1 MRRRTFLLAGL
12 GAGSALFLGWSL
24 VPPRQRLRGATTPV
38 VPSGTIALNGWLAIA
53 PDDTVTII
61 APKAEMGQ
69 GVHTALAMLIAEEL
83 GCDWA
88 RVTVAHSPVDAIYNN
103 VAAIV
108 DGLPFN
114 PDLDDNG
121 GVRAL
126 RWLTAKTMREVGVM
140 MTGGSSSVRDCWEVA
155 RLAGATA
162 RTALVQA
169 AAQRWNI
176 APGACTVANGIVQ
189 SAKGSLR
196 FGELVT
202 AAARIQPAEVRLK
215 PVAAFTLIGKDRPRL
230 EGRAKITGQATFG
243 IDVRIDG
250 LRYAAVAMPP
260 AIGSVPLRY
269 DRAAALAKPGVRAV
283 VALPGS
289 DYGDPPSIAVV
300 ADSWWQA
307 RQAVAVLKVQWS
319 VSPAGALSSAGIME
333 TLRSQALTD
342 DGLPIRS
349 SGDALGA
356 LAAADRVVDVVY
368 DAPYVAHAP
377 MEPMNATVRVT
388 RDAVECWVGTQ
399 VPTFAVHALAR
410 IADVADDQVTLH
422 QQLLGGAFGRRLEVD
437 VIAQCAAIAK
447 AMPGTPVQLLYAR
460 EDDTRHAPYR
470 PAAVSRLRAAIDR
483 AGAITGVVAHSAGQA
498 PFRELSKRV
507 GLIWTE
513 RGPDRTTSEGT
524 WDQPYEFP
532 ALRAAHADCEFPVP
546 VGSWRAVGHS
556 HQAFFFES
564 FIDEL
569 AAATTQDP
577 LAFRLSLLAKHP
589 RARAVL
595 TAAAERAGWGTPLSP
610 ADDGRPRARGLA
622 LHMAFGTTVAQVA
635 EVSIGD
641 TQRIRVH
648 RVTCAVDCGLVV
660 NPNGV
665 RQQMESGIIFG
676 LSAALGGAITIDQG
690 RVREGNFDALLPLRM
705 ADTPVIDTL
714 IMPSSAP
721 PTGAGEPGVPPI
733 APAVANALFVLTGTR
748 VRSLPLRA
756 PASQL
761 IGRAP

>member
-1 MRRRTFLLAGL
+1 MAGL

-24 VPPRQRLRGATTPV
+24 VPPRQRLRGSAAPDI
-38 VPSGTIALNGWLAIA
+38 PAGAIPLNGWLAVA

-83 GCDWA
+83 GCDWN
-88 RVTVAHSPVDAIYNN
+88 RVVVRHSPVDAIYNN

-114 PDLDDNG
+114 PDMDGNA

-126 RWLTAKTMREVGVM
+126 RWLTAKTMREAGVM
-140 MTGGSSSVRDCWEVA
+140 MTGGSSSVRDCWDIA

-162 RTALVQA
+162 RTALVEA
-169 AAQRWNI
+169 AAQRWSVP
-176 APGACTVANGIVQ
+176 ASACTVANGVVQ
-189 SAKGSLR
+189 SSKGTLR
-196 FGELVT
+196 FGELVAG
-202 AAARIQPAEVRLK
+202 AATRTPAEVTLK
-215 PVAAFTLIGKDRPRL
+215 APGAFTVIGKERPRL
-230 EGRAKITGQATFG
+230 EARDKVTGVAQFG
-243 IDVRIDG
+243 IDVRVDG
-250 LRYAAVAMPP
+250 MKYAAVAMPP
-260 AIGSVPLRY
+260 ALGSTPVRY
-269 DRAAALAKPGVRAV
+269 DAAAALAKPGVRAV
-283 VALPGS
+283 HALPGS
-289 DYGDPPSIAVV
+289 HCGDPPSVAVV

-307 RQAVAVLKVQWS
+307 RQGVAALNVQWS
-319 VSPAGALSSAGIME
+319 LSPAGALSSAGIME

-342 DGLPIRS
+342 DGLPMRS
-349 SGDALGA
+349 SGDAMDA
-356 LAAADRVVDVVY
+356 LTRADRVVDVLY
-368 DAPYVAHAP
+368 EAPYVAHAP

-388 RDAVECWVGTQ
+388 ADRVECWVGTQ
-399 VPTFAVHALAR
+399 VPTFAVQALAR
-410 IADVADDQVTLH
+410 IADVGEDRVTLH

-447 AMPGTPVQLLYAR
+447 AMPGVAIQVLYSR
-460 EDDTRHAPYR
+460 EDDTRHDPYR
-470 PAAVSRLRAAIDR
+470 PAAVSRLRAAID
-483 AGAITGVVAHSAGQA
+483 AQGHVTGVVAHSAGQA

-532 ALRAAHADCEFPVP
+532 AMRASHADCEFPVP

-577 LAFRLSLLAKHP
+577 LAFRLSLLTRHP
-589 RARAVL
+589 RATAVL
-595 TAAAERAGWGTPLSP
+595 KAVAERASWGTPLAAGS
-610 ADDGRPRARGLA
+610 DGRPRARGLA
-622 LHMAFGTTVAQVA
+622 LHMAFGTTVAQIA

-641 TQRIRVH
+641 NQRIRVH
-648 RVTCAVDCGLVV
+648 RVTCAVDCGLAV
-660 NPNGV
+660 NPSGV

-676 LSAALGGAITIDQG
+676 LSAALGGAITIEQG
-690 RVREGNFDALLPLRM
+690 RVREANFDSLLPMRM
-705 ADTPVIDTL
+705 AETPVIDTI

-721 PTGAGEPGVPPI
+721 PTGAGEPGLPPI
-733 APAVANALFVLTGTR
+733 APAVANAVFVLTGTR
-748 VRSLPLRA
+748 LRALPLRI
-756 PASQL
+756 PAGELVGAS
-761 IGRAP
+761 R

>member
-24 VPPRQRLRGATTPV
+24 VPPRQRLRGSATPAL
-38 VPSGTIALNGWLAIA
+38 PAGAIALNGWLAIA

-88 RVTVAHSPVDAIYNN
+88 KVSVRYSPVDAIYNN

-108 DGLPFN
+108 DGLPFH
-114 PDLDDNG
+114 PDLDDNA

-126 RWLTAKTMREVGVM
+126 RWLTAKTIREAGVM
-140 MTGGSSSVRDCWEVA
+140 MTGGSSSVRDCWEIA
-155 RLAGATA
+155 RVAGATA
-162 RTALVQA
+162 RTALVQV
-169 AAQRWNI
+169 AAQRWNV
-176 APGACTVANGIVQ
+176 APAACTVANGVIT
-189 SAKGSLR
+189 SAKGTLR

-202 AAARIQPAEVRLK
+202 EAAAVKPADVTLK
-215 PVAAFTLIGKDRPRL
+215 APGAFTLIGKDRPRL
-230 EGRAKITGQATFG
+230 EGRDKVTGAATFG
-243 IDVRIDG
+243 IDVRVPG
-250 LRYAAVAMPP
+250 LKYAAVAMPP
-260 AIGSVPLRY
+260 AFGSTPLRY
-269 DRAAALAKPGVRAV
+269 DQAAAMAKPGVRAV

-289 DYGDPPSIAVV
+289 DCGDPPAVAVV
-300 ADSWWQA
+300 ADGWWQA
-307 RQAVAVLKVQWS
+307 RQGVAALNVQWS
-319 VSPAGALSSAGIME
+319 LSPAGALSTPGLME

-342 DGLPIRS
+342 DGLPMRS
-349 SGDALGA
+349 SGDAMGA

-368 DAPYVAHAP
+368 DAPYLAHAP

-388 RDAVECWVGTQ
+388 ADAVECWVGTQ
-399 VPTFAVHALAR
+399 VPTFAVKALAR
-410 IADVADDQVTLH
+410 IAGVSEEQVTLH

-437 VIAQCAAIAK
+437 VIAQCTAIAK
-447 AMPGTPVQLLYAR
+447 AVPGTPVQLLYAR

-470 PAAVSRLRAAIDR
+470 PATVARLRAGINA

-498 PFRELSKRV
+498 PFRELSRRV
-507 GLIWTE
+507 RLIWTE
-513 RGPDRTTSEGT
+513 NGPDRTTSEGT

-532 ALRAAHADCEFPVP
+532 ALRASHADCAFPVP

-569 AAATTQDP
+569 AAATMQDP
-577 LAFRLSLLAKHP
+577 LAFRLSLLTRHP
-589 RARAVL
+589 RATAVL
-595 TAAAERAGWGTPLSP
+595 KAVAERAGWGTPL
-610 ADDGRPRARGLA
+610 AAGEDGRPRARGLA
-622 LHMAFGTTVAQVA
+622 LHMAFGTTVAQIA
-635 EVSIGD
+635 EVSLGENE
-641 TQRIRVH
+641 RIRVH
-648 RVTCAVDCGLVV
+648 RVTCAVDCGLAV
-660 NPNGV
+660 NPNGI

-690 RVREGNFDALLPLRM
+690 RVREGNFDTLQPLRI
-705 ADTPVIDTL
+705 ADTPIIDTI

-721 PTGAGEPGVPPI
+721 PTGVGEPGLPPI

-748 VRSLPLRA
+748 LRSLPLRV
-756 PASQL
+756 PSGQL
-761 IGRAP
+761 VGRAP